1 MSVTGINDQGHN
13 VIDNCSFRDNATI
26 WKLESSLPSMNSD
39 GLSPK
44 KSIHGPIL
52 SLESQSRAEPKPRPF
67 TKLCSITYLSRL
79 LCKQHTTSLAKL
91 LMIKLSFKKWKML
104 IISIEL
110 KIVLSN
116 DWTLFKHEF
125 LGASRSYFFP
135 PSSLP
140 YPPWNFLIFH
150 IIYTNYNI
158 KMN

>member
-1 MSVTGINDQGHN
+1 MIIVL
-13 VIDNCSFRDNATI
+13 
-26 WKLESSLPSMNSD
+26 LETTQQFGNWSLHCHRWIVM
-39 GLSPK
+39 GWALK
-44 KSIHGPIL
+44 KSIHGPIP
-52 SLESQSRAEPKPRPF
+52 SLESRSRAEPKPRPF

-79 LCKQHTTSLAKL
+79 LRKQHTTSLAKL

-140 YPPWNFLIFH
+140 YPPWNYLILGPQGLLGGL
-150 IIYTNYNI
+150 
-158 KMN
+158 